1 MEAAGRVLIE
11 IHPARAGSAC
21 ARATHPRTAIGRLR
35 LRAAGLSVRRKRGV
49 LGRQVF
55 LTARRAT
62 DLVTLRSAAQKLFES
77 VSTIVARV
85 LEDGHAFRLAHQ
97 FSRGV
102 VAELDVV

>member
-21 ARATHPRTAIGRLR
+21 ARATHPRTAIGSLR
-35 LRAAGLSVRRKRGV
+35 WRAAGLSVRRKRRV
-49 LGRQVF
+49 LGGQM
-55 LTARRAT
+55 LLPARRAT

-85 LEDGHAFRLAHQ
+85 FENRHSFRLAHPC
-97 FSRGV
+97 
-102 VAELDVV
+102 E

>member
-11 IHPARAGSAC
+11 IHPARAASAC

-62 DLVTLRSAAQKLFES
+62 DFVSLRGAAQEFFES

-85 LEDGHAFRLAHQ
+85 FENRHSFRLAHPC
-97 FSRGV
+97 
-102 VAELDVV
+102 E